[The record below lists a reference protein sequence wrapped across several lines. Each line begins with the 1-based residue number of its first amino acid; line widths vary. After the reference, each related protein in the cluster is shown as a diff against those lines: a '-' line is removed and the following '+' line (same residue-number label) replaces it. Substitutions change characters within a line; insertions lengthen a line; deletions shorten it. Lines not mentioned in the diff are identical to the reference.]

1 MSDPT
6 AIIVTVPKSQYDHV
20 LNKKFKFKGA
30 GVIWWGLPQLPREST
45 MLTSDGYVRL
55 ERCYFVWDG
64 AVRAWHD
71 IEDFIDSNG
80 WAVEGPTRFAADD
93 PIPGPAV
100 VMISTHH
107 RLREPVPMKSFQGF
121 RYNEPKLEEGDEG

>member
-30 GVIWWGLPQLPREST
+30 GVIWWSLPQLPRESI
-45 MLTSDGYVRL
+45 MLDSEGYVRL

-64 AVRAWHD
+64 AVRAWHQ
-71 IEDFIDSNG
+71 IEDFIDEDDFSIQG
-80 WAVEGPTRFAADD
+80 CPRWVGD

-121 RYNEPKLEEGDEG
+121 RYYEPKLEEGGEG